1 MKKKWRESIK
11 ILENTVVEQE
21 GRLTGASIKINQA
34 QEDIRHIQREIG
46 AALQG
51 YTSLDLRLGEN
62 HDKISKALPLIARAE
77 QAVKELAQMY
87 HKLSDDY
94 EEVKSSLKQQTPR
107 KRTRRKS

>member
-11 ILENTVVEQE
+11 ILENTVVREE
-21 GRLTGASIKINQA
+21 CRVTDACIKINQA
-34 QEDIRHIQREIG
+34 QEDIRNIHREI
-46 AALQG
+46 AASLQG
-51 YTSLDLRLGEN
+51 YTSLDLRICDN

-77 QAVKELAQMY
+77 PAVKELAAMY